1 MTIKKSLQSLLLALI
16 IALPATLS
24 AQVEVTA
31 RATAEV
37 IVAINAVEGAILNF
51 GRFSPEDGGGEIRVL
66 PDGTRTSS
74 GSVVLGGGLYNPATF
89 YITGQPEY
97 TVAIT
102 LPSTPI
108 LLTNS
113 LNGRTMEVHNWTSA
127 PSLDSEVT
135 LSTNGNL
142 NLSLGATL
150 KVGDISD
157 NPVGVYSGTYV
168 VTFSYN

>member
-1 MTIKKSLQSLLLALI
+1 MAFKKFIQTLI
-16 IALPATLS
+16 ISLAITFPAILS

-74 GSVVLGGGLYNPATF
+74 GSMVLGGGLYNPATF

-102 LPSTPI
+102 LPSAPI
-108 LLTNS
+108 LLTNT

-127 PSLDSEVT
+127 PSLDAEVT
-135 LSTNGNL
+135 LSTTGNL
-142 NLSLGATL
+142 NLNLGATL
-150 KVGDISD
+150 QVGDISE
-157 NPVGVYSGTYV
+157 NPVGIYSGTYV

>member
-1 MTIKKSLQSLLLALI
+1 MAFKKFIQTLI
-16 IALPATLS
+16 ISLAITFPAILS

-102 LPSTPI
+102 LPSAPI
-108 LLTNS
+108 LLTNT

-127 PSLDSEVT
+127 PSLDAEVT
-135 LSTNGNL
+135 LSTTGNL
-142 NLSLGATL
+142 QRSR
-150 KVGDISD
+150 
-157 NPVGVYSGTYV
+157 
-168 VTFSYN
+168 

>member
-1 MTIKKSLQSLLLALI
+1 MAFKKFIQTLI
-16 IALPATLS
+16 ISLAITFPAILS

-102 LPSTPI
+102 LPSAPI
-108 LLTNS
+108 LLTNT

-127 PSLDSEVT
+127 PSLDAEVT
-135 LSTNGNL
+135 LSTTGNL
-142 NLSLGATL
+142 NLNLGATL
-150 KVGDISD
+150 QVGDISE
-157 NPVGVYSGTYV
+157 NPVGIYSGTYV